1 MTRDKII
8 IRTSIIGIL
17 ANVFLA
23 GFKAFVGVLS
33 SSIAVI
39 MDAVN
44 NLSDAFSSVVT
55 IIGTKLAGKQPD
67 KKHPYG
73 YGRIEYISSI
83 VIAAIV
89 MLAGFT
95 SCKESVDKIVHTK
108 AADYSGVSLLIIG
121 VAVFVKYFLG
131 RYVKSAGNK
140 YHSEA
145 LVASGTD
152 AMFDSVISLSTL
164 IAAGVSIGFGV
175 SIEGYLGV
183 VISVIILKAGL
194 EIMTDSLGNIIGS
207 RVDRELSVKL
217 KEFISEYPDVLGTYD
232 LILHRYGPE
241 KIIGSVHIE
250 LPDEMTAK
258 EIHALSRS
266 ISEGVYINYG
276 IILTVGIYASNT
288 ENGLF
293 SEMKQKLMGYISEYP
308 QILQM
313 HGFYADSDKMKVS
326 FDLIID
332 FDSEQKIEMRDA
344 ILDKMKQD
352 YPEYTFSA
360 VLDNDFGD

>member
-1 MTRDKII
+1 MDRSKNIVRI
-8 IRTSIIGIL
+8 SIIGIIVNL
-17 ANVFLA
+17 ILV
-23 GFKAFVGVLS
+23 GFKTVIGVITGS
-33 SSIAVI
+33 VAII

-55 IIGTKLAGKQPD
+55 IIGTKLAGRQPD

-83 VIAAIV
+83 IIAAIV

-95 SCKESVDKIVHTK
+95 SCKESVDKIIHTK
-108 AADYSGVSLLIIG
+108 AADYSAISMIMIG
-121 VAVFVKYFLG
+121 VAVFVKFFLG
-131 RYVKSAGNK
+131 RYVKSAGEK
-140 YHSEA
+140 YHSES
-145 LVASGTD
+145 LIASGTD

-164 IAAGVSIGFGV
+164 IAAGVSILFKV

-194 EIMTDSLGNIIGS
+194 EIMTDSLGSIIGS
-207 RVDRELSVKL
+207 RVDSELSVKL
-217 KEFISEYPDVLGTYD
+217 KEDISKYPNVLGTYD

-258 EIHALSRS
+258 EIHALSRN
-266 ISEGVYINYG
+266 IAEGVYINYG
-276 IILTVGIYASNT
+276 IIMTIGIYASNT
-288 ENGLF
+288 EDGLF
-293 SEMKQKLMGYISEYP
+293 AQMKQKLEGYISEYP
-308 QILQM
+308 EILQM
-313 HGFYADSDKMKVS
+313 HGFYADSERMRVS

-332 FDSEQKIEMRDA
+332 FKADNKIEIRDD
-344 ILDKMKQD
+344 ILNKMEND
-352 YPEYTFSA
+352 YSEYQFSA
-360 VLDNDFGD
+360 TLDNDFSD